1 MTAGT
6 EPLTERPAWKALKA
20 HYTLGP
26 PSESSLPML
35 APRTINRW
43 NAPPKV
49 RFATDSLLEE
59 DGFEP
64 SVPLEEAG
72 RLCRTGGSKI
82 DSNGTEGIHS
92 SPGLATHTSSEF
104 PPGAIVKRG

>member
-49 RFATDSLLEE
+49 RFATDSLLEGQ
-59 DGFEP
+59 GFEP
-64 SVPLEEAG
+64 SVPG
-72 RLCRTGGSKI
+72 REWANPDAPQNARR
-82 DSNGTEGIHS
+82 
-92 SPGLATHTSSEF
+92 A
-104 PPGAIVKRG
+104 

>member
-1 MTAGT
+1 MTAST
-6 EPLTERPAWKALKA
+6 ESLTERPAWKALKA

-64 SVPLEEAG
+64 SVPPPV
-72 RLCRTGGSKI
+72 TGTTVPRS
-82 DSNGTEGIHS
+82 TAPAPLRAVAE
-92 SPGLATHTSSEF
+92 
-104 PPGAIVKRG
+104 

>member
-49 RFATDSLLEE
+49 RFATDS
-59 DGFEP
+59 
-64 SVPLEEAG
+64 PLEEGVSSEPVSGARPRGQAIDPVKPGG
-72 RLCRTGGSKI
+72 RGEGGRKNGGS
-82 DSNGTEGIHS
+82 T
-92 SPGLATHTSSEF
+92 PCTSSHRREKY
-104 PPGAIVKRG
+104 V